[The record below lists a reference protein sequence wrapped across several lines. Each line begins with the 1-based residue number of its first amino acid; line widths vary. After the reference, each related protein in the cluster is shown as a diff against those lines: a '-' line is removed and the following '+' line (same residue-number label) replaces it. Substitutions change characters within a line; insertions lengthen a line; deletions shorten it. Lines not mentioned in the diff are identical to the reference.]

1 MEKSTYEL
9 LDKIDSLQSP
19 TLFNCQLKDHQ
30 EQYRFLLRHDYIRQV
45 PNNKLQLQ
53 ITLAGK
59 EALEKYRIEQQL
71 LTIQEQNLQVQK
83 SLEELQSGQFRLAC
97 ITAVI
102 ALLGLFFP

>member
-1 MEKSTYEL
+1 MEKSTFEL

-19 TLFNCQLKDHQ
+19 TLFDCQLKDHQ
-30 EQYRFLLRHDYIRQV
+30 KQYRFLLRQNYIRQI

-83 SLEELQSGQFRLAC
+83 SLEKIQGRQFLLAC
-97 ITAVI
+97 ITAII
-102 ALLGLFFP
+102 ALLGLFLP

>member
-19 TLFNCQLKDHQ
+19 TLFICQLKDYQ
-30 EQYRFLLRHDYIRQV
+30 EQYRFLLRQDYIRQIS
-45 PNNKLQLQ
+45 NNKLQLQ

-59 EALEKYRIEQQL
+59 KALEKYRIEQQL
-71 LTIQEQNLQVQK
+71 LTIQEKNLQVQK
-83 SLEELQSGQFRLAC
+83 SLKELQSGEFWLAC
-97 ITAVI
+97 ITAVV